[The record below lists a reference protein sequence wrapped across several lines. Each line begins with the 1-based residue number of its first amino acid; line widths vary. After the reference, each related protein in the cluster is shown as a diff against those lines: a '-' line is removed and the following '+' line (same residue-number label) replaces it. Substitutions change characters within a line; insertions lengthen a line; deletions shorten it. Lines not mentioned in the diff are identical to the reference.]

1 MKLPKITIPRLI
13 VTIAVISSVQA
24 GSSAYQKNICACRVK
39 EAEELAITEATYR
52 QKGSDCEE
60 LALKSREVAALER
73 ELAKLA
79 KSASTDFE
87 RSKWL
92 EMARTEEEKAVR
104 LDQEA
109 VQKMIRADQL
119 ASRVNALHRASWRPW
134 LAEPE

>member
-1 MKLPKITIPRLI
+1 MKLPKITIPRLV

-24 GSSAYQKNICACRVK
+24 GSLAYQRYLRCQVK
-39 EAEELAITEATYR
+39 AEELAITEATYR
-52 QKGSDCEE
+52 QKGGVCEE
-60 LALKSREVAALER
+60 LALNLREVAALAR
-73 ELAKLA
+73 EVA

-92 EMARTEEEKAVR
+92 EMARTEEEKAIR
-104 LDQEA
+104 LNQEA

-119 ASRVNALHRASWRPW
+119 ASRVNALHRVSWRPW